1 MSSNRGTEG
10 ERLKAIGKS
19 SAVCR
24 LMTDNAA
31 IIPNVIHTTPTAI
44 DPDANIL
51 TRDWINRLNDRA
63 YTGQTNWPWSTHPS
77 WSTALFLFSRITHCA
92 RDSSPF
98 FDRRW
103 RIWLEKL
110 TLFFR
115 YEMVF
120 KLTFHFLKND
130 LKKLMIREGN
140 FR

>member
-77 WSTALFLFSRITHCA
+77 WSAALFLFSRITHCA

-103 RIWLEKL
+103 RIREVVVDLIL
-110 TLFFR
+110 QIRDGFQINLSLFEERFEEIDDKR
-115 YEMVF
+115 
-120 KLTFHFLKND
+120 
-130 LKKLMIREGN
+130 G
-140 FR
+140 

>member
-77 WSTALFLFSRITHCA
+77 WSAALFLFSRITHCA

-103 RIWLEKL
+103 RIREVVVDLIL
-110 TLFFR
+110 QVRDGFRINLSLFEERFEEIDDKR
-115 YEMVF
+115 
-120 KLTFHFLKND
+120 
-130 LKKLMIREGN
+130 G
-140 FR
+140 

>member
-77 WSTALFLFSRITHCA
+77 WSAALFLFSRITHCA

-103 RIWLEKL
+103 RIREVVVDLIL
-110 TLFFR
+110 QIRDGFRINFSLFEERFEEIDDKR
-115 YEMVF
+115 
-120 KLTFHFLKND
+120 
-130 LKKLMIREGN
+130 G
-140 FR
+140 

>member
-77 WSTALFLFSRITHCA
+77 WSAALFLFSRITHCA

-103 RIWLEKL
+103 RIREVVVDLIL
-110 TLFFR
+110 QIRDGFRINLSLFEERFEEIDDKR
-115 YEMVF
+115 
-120 KLTFHFLKND
+120 
-130 LKKLMIREGN
+130 G
-140 FR
+140 